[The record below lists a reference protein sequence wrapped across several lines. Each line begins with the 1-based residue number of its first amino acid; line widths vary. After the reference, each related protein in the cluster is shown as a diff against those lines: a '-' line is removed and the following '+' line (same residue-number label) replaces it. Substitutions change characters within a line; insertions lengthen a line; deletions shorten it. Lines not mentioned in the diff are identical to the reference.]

1 MKKSYLRMVRRAF
14 RALRHRRVRHLR
26 WWRTLTK
33 PLFHRNLWKPCRD
46 TVATGVAI
54 GLFFSMM
61 LMPFQMFAA
70 ALVAVRFRANVP
82 FAMAVCWISNP
93 LTQLPV
99 WLAQFRLGGWLRET
113 VGVPMPQFLV
123 NVSFQVPGAGELN
136 AASFLLG
143 MSTSGILLAMCSY
156 PVVHLFSLVLPQH
169 LPVRRGVLKEAAR
182 RIRRSDAS

>member
-1 MKKSYLRMVRRAF
+1 MKKNYLRLVRRAF
-14 RALRHRRVRHLR
+14 RTLRHRRLRHLG
-26 WWRTLTK
+26 WWRTMTK

-70 ALVAVRFRANVP
+70 ALMAVRFRANVP
-82 FAMAVCWISNP
+82 FAMVVCWLSNP
-93 LTQLPV
+93 FTQLPI
-99 WLAQFRLGGWLRET
+99 WMLQFQIGGWLRER
-113 VGVPMPQFLV
+113 VGVPMPEFLK
-123 NVSFQVPGAGELN
+123 NVCFQVPGAGELN

-143 MSTSGILLAMCSY
+143 MTSSGILLALCSY
-156 PVVHLFSLVLPQH
+156 PLVHLFSRILPQH
-169 LPVRRGVLKEAAR
+169 LPGRRAALRNAAR